1 MKKRTVENLLKQ
13 AKEITAPESVW
24 EKIENEQI
32 IVKPESTKTK
42 TKTKIKTRYPA
53 IASLAACAAVCAL
66 TLAMINQ
73 KRINNTPGI
82 TAELTTDNSKVSSQT
97 QNEEVK
103 DKESENITLQHQ
115 NTSENQTTTKSEIE
129 TNTQSTQTE
138 STSTQGNGSQASG
151 ISVPFFRVWNH
162 NFYKIVD
169 LQISESDLDKLYTQ
183 VINGN
188 ETTVFSRKGKSID
201 ECFVWK
207 ANDEYH
213 YYKCIY
219 KGIFNFNGKNYG
231 LESPE
236 KYVNPEKGKYLGE
249 VDGIKVYEF
258 VGNDNAILVDMAPVI
273 GWGDSEELYVA
284 TLIE

>member
-1 MKKRTVENLLKQ
+1 MRLCNF
-13 AKEITAPESVW
+13 S
-24 EKIENEQI
+24 
-32 IVKPESTKTK
+32 
-42 TKTKIKTRYPA
+42 
-53 IASLAACAAVCAL
+53 L
-66 TLAMINQ
+66 TLTMINQ
-73 KRINNTPGI
+73 KGINNTPGI
-82 TAELTTDNSKVSSQT
+82 TAELTTDNSKDSSQT

-103 DKESENITLQHQ
+103 DKESENITLQHR

>member
-1 MKKRTVENLLKQ
+1 M
-13 AKEITAPESVW
+13 ES
-24 EKIENEQI
+24 Q
-32 IVKPESTKTK
+32 
-42 TKTKIKTRYPA
+42 
-53 IASLAACAAVCAL
+53 
-66 TLAMINQ
+66 
-73 KRINNTPGI
+73 
-82 TAELTTDNSKVSSQT
+82 
-97 QNEEVK
+97 
-103 DKESENITLQHQ
+103 
-115 NTSENQTTTKSEIE
+115 
-129 TNTQSTQTE
+129 
-138 STSTQGNGSQASG
+138 
-151 ISVPFFRVWNH
+151 
-162 NFYKIVD
+162 FYKIVD

-188 ETTVFSRKGKSID
+188 ETTVFSLKGKSID